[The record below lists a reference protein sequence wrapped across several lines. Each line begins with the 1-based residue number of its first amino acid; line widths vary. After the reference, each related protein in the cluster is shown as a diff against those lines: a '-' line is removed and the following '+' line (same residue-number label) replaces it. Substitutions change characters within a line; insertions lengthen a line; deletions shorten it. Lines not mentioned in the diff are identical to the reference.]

1 VALDLSYRIDIDLLG
16 VGVRFPCLKVL
27 HLQDLLMLD
36 DHASI
41 EKLLAGSPVLEA
53 LKFEHE
59 DCESRNALRICSSSL
74 ERLIIRFTFIAYYVK
89 DPGCRALKVVFAW
102 AVQPPVCQI
111 LKLFLFKIIFLLFLD
126 CFNVLV
132 LNIFFK
138 NKKYY
143 FNVNFPSKKN
153 NLKSNHYHVS
163 NTPYS

>member
-89 DPGCRALKVVFAW
+89 DPGCRAQGGVWLGGATT
-102 AVQPPVCQI
+102 I
-111 LKLFLFKIIFLLFLD
+111 LSNFKIIF
-126 CFNVLV
+126 V
-132 LNIFFK
+132 
-138 NKKYY
+138 
-143 FNVNFPSKKN
+143 
-153 NLKSNHYHVS
+153 
-163 NTPYS
+163 

>member
-1 VALDLSYRIDIDLLG
+1 MALDLSYRIDIDLLG

-111 LKLFLFKIIFLLFLD
+111 LKLFLFKINFFIIFGLF
-126 CFNVLV
+126 
-132 LNIFFK
+132 
-138 NKKYY
+138 
-143 FNVNFPSKKN
+143 
-153 NLKSNHYHVS
+153 
-163 NTPYS
+163 